1 MSWGLRYQIDELEAE
16 VKELKRKLKE
26 ALAENDRLQDRLED
40 LFYELK
46 ETDNGR

>member
-1 MSWGLRYQIDELEAE
+1 MWGLIQQI
-16 VKELKRKLKE
+16 KELKAEVTELKRQLKE

-46 ETDNGR
+46 ETEDG